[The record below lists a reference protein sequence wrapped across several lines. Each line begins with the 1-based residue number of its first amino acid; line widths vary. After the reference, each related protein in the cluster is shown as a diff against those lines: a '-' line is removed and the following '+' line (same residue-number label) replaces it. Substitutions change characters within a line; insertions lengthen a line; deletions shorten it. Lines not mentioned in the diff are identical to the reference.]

1 MVPRYTLY
9 TDPHHALSIMYRCML
24 MLWYP
29 EAIDLLLDTMQCNI
43 LEGEELAKPN
53 RTIPQ
58 LNAPQRPYMVVYNVQ
73 TIGCGLVTQLE
84 SPRPLAPLRRCVLV

>member
-1 MVPRYTLY
+1 
-9 TDPHHALSIMYRCML
+9 MYVNVCGTQKL
-24 MLWYP
+24 
-29 EAIDLLLDTMQCNI
+29 DLLLDTMQCNV
-43 LEGEELAKPN
+43 LKGEKLTKPN

-84 SPRPLAPLRRCVLV
+84 SPRPLAPLRQWVLV